1 MVNRHRGE
9 MTVEM
14 NGQTQTLCLTLGA
27 LAELE
32 DQYEGKNILALV
44 DTFAE
49 VGLGAS
55 DVLNVLHAGL
65 MGAGSKI
72 SIVDLNAAK
81 FEGGFSGAART
92 AATLLKLSFGL
103 GDSDTPDQT
112 AREVADEPDPFPG
125 AD

>member
-14 NGQTQTLCLTLGA
+14 NGQTETLCLTLGA

-32 DQYEGKNILALV
+32 DRYGGKNILILL
-44 DTFAE
+44 DTFATA
-49 VGLGAS
+49 GLGAS

-72 SIVDLNAAK
+72 SLPDLKGAK
-81 FEGGFSGAART
+81 FEGGFAGAART

-103 GDSDTPDQT
+103 GDNDTPIQT
-112 AREVADEPDPFPG
+112 AREVSDEPDPFPG

>member
-14 NGQTQTLCLTLGA
+14 NGQTETLCLTLGA

-32 DQYEGKNILALV
+32 DRYQGKNILTLV
-44 DTFAE
+44 DELAKT
-49 VGLGAS
+49 GLGAS

-65 MGAGSKI
+65 IGAGSKI
-72 SIVDLNAAK
+72 SIADLNAAK
-81 FEGGFSGAART
+81 FEGGFAGAART

-103 GDSDTPDQT
+103 GDSDAPVPM
-112 AREVADEPDPFPG
+112 AREVGDEPDPFPG
-125 AD
+125 VV